1 MQTKK
6 RDGFTLI
13 ELLVVMAI
21 IGLLA
26 AILIPV
32 ISGAL
37 DSSRRTACLN
47 NVKGITG
54 AFLSYASDHKGR
66 LPRAGSGAEYANLG
80 QIAVM
85 LYKDGYLGDGKIWI
99 CPADSGRTPC
109 PGSSFESSF
118 STAAN
123 CSFIYFSGYNTLKV
137 DSMSKMP
144 VVADRATGGK
154 TATLSDRDAHGA
166 KCRNV
171 GYLDGHAATLKDA
184 DSANAIVSM
193 KELQDY
199 DIDIL
204 D

>member
-26 AILIPV
+26 GILIPV

-37 DSSRRTACLN
+37 DSSRRAACLN
-47 NVKGITG
+47 NVKGVAG
-54 AFLSYASDHKGR
+54 AFLSYAGDHKGR
-66 LPRAGSGAEYANLG
+66 LPSAGAGATYANLS

-85 LYKDGYLGDGKIWI
+85 MYKDGYLEDGKIWI
-99 CPADSGRTPC
+99 CPADTGRTAC
-109 PGSSFESSF
+109 PGASFESAFDSG
-118 STAAN
+118 AN

-137 DSMSKMP
+137 DSMAKMP
-144 VVADRATGGK
+144 LVADRASGGK
-154 TATLSDRDAHGA
+154 TAKLSDRDAHGA
-166 KCRNV
+166 KFRNV